1 MWLVFL
7 DCINGIILCKII
19 DCFKDFEFELFID
32 SVGNIELGCGV
43 IL

>member
-7 DCINGIILCKII
+7 DCFNGIILYKII
-19 DCFKDFEFELFID
+19 DWFNDYEFELFID